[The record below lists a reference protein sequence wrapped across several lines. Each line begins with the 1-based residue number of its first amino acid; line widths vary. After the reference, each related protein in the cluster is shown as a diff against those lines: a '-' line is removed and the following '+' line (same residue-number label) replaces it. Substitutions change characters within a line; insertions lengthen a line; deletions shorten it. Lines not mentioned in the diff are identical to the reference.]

1 MNYGTCLC
9 GDIAWEVGGDFSFHV
24 NCHCSICRKVHGSD
38 YVTFVAASKDNFRW
52 LSGEDKISSYASSEK
67 GERPFCPRCGSS
79 VAAIIDGNAFMPAGN
94 IDGDIDRPLDSHIFV
109 ADKASWYEITDEAPR
124 YEGYPPGHDAP
135 ETARPERHP
144 QTEGAVG
151 GSCDCGKV
159 VYEFDGPA
167 ARMGYCHCSRCR
179 KARSAAYSAQAFV
192 PTENFRWLSGEDNL
206 RHFKLPDSRY
216 FITTF
221 CIDCSS
227 PMPRLYEEFGVY
239 LVPAGSLDDDP
250 GIRPEAHIYVGSN
263 APWHR
268 ITDDLPQ
275 FEEMPPG

>member
-1 MNYGTCLC
+1 
-9 GDIAWEVGGDFSFHV
+9 
-24 NCHCSICRKVHGSD
+24 
-38 YVTFVAASKDNFRW
+38 
-52 LSGEDKISSYASSEK
+52 
-67 GERPFCPRCGSS
+67 
-79 VAAIIDGNAFMPAGN
+79 
-94 IDGDIDRPLDSHIFV
+94 
-109 ADKASWYEITDEAPR
+109 
-124 YEGYPPGHDAP
+124 
-135 ETARPERHP
+135 
-144 QTEGAVG
+144 
-151 GSCDCGKV
+151 
-159 VYEFDGPA
+159 
-167 ARMGYCHCSRCR
+167 MGYCHCSRCR